1 MTRAAGELRPPW
13 RGGVDARLD
22 LGGQQCE
29 ALQEVLVGKTADVHL
44 ENVPNVAEMAV
55 QVDDYAVNAG
65 PAITTPPVPRI

>member
-1 MTRAAGELRPPW
+1 M
-13 RGGVDARLD
+13 
-22 LGGQQCE
+22 
-29 ALQEVLVGKTADVHL
+29 GKTADVHL